1 MSGNYPD
8 SPDTGTNTTQRR
20 PALTRTPGTCR
31 LAENSRGSALGA
43 RAPLIYPHR
52 NSLLRT
58 RFGLRPQPPNRALI
72 CPYLSA
78 CLLLTVSEKGKAGNE
93 PQPSRNYAA
102 HTHAIAT
109 PRTSDSCTCGYQT
122 HSTLVGSLY
131 RNY

>member
-52 NSLLRT
+52 NSYGTCPELSRSLYD
-58 RFGLRPQPPNRALI
+58 QAL
-72 CPYLSA
+72 S
-78 CLLLTVSEKGKAGNE
+78 LTVVTR
-93 PQPSRNYAA
+93 PWPPSPFALLKDTVISDCGFTLTRSC
-102 HTHAIAT
+102 AT
-109 PRTSDSCTCGYQT
+109 ILNNPTFRS
-122 HSTLVGSLY
+122 
-131 RNY
+131 